1 MDATLRQSAKQGLDI
16 YEILNKPIPN
26 EFKDFTMFKEEFE
39 RTIINLYPT
48 YEKDI
53 K

>member
-1 MDATLRQSAKQGLDI
+1 MDKILKQSAKQGLDI
-16 YEILNKPIPN
+16 YEILNKPIPK
-26 EFKDFTMFKEEFE
+26 EFEDFTMFKEEFE
-39 RTIINLYPT
+39 RTIINMYPN